1 MKITLLLF
9 LLFLPAFFAAS
20 ELSFLLIR
28 PSKVLRLIEE
38 KKKGAFSILKIQ
50 KRFRSSLIASQF
62 GVTISLI
69 AIGWLSNNLANDYWK
84 SNILS
89 NRFYDLLLF
98 LFVVLIVTLV
108 SGLIPKA
115 LVINNP
121 ESAALR
127 LTSIFDAVRKA
138 MNPIVKTIEFF
149 ASACLGLFNLNNKWD
164 SLNSG
169 LSAGELETLIE
180 TNNVTGLKPDEKN
193 ILEGVFAL
201 KDTQV
206 KEVMIPRSEMV
217 TLPKNI
223 TFSEL
228 MKQVD
233 KTRHARFFVIGESL
247 DDVLGVLDLRYLAK
261 PISKGEM
268 EADTLL
274 EPFLLPVTK
283 IIETCSLAEIF
294 PIVRDYN
301 PFLLVVDE
309 HGGTAGLV
317 TYSDFLGWLL
327 GGHIE
332 EWGGE
337 ELVEIA
343 PNTYLVDASINIEL
357 LAEKLGL
364 KLPEDYE
371 YSTLGGFLMSLFKKL
386 PEKGASV
393 DFDNFRFVVQTIE
406 EPNRIGKVK
415 IIKKT
420 GNGKGKNLRTDQP

>member
-1 MKITLLLF
+1 MKITFLF
-9 LLFLPAFFAAS
+9 LLLIFPAFFAAS

-28 PSKVLRLIEE
+28 PSQVLRLIEE
-38 KKKGAFSILKIQ
+38 KRKRALSILKIQ

-69 AIGWLSNNLANDYWK
+69 AIGWLSKSLANDYWK
-84 SNILS
+84 ENILS
-89 NRFYDLLLF
+89 NRIFDLIFFLLL
-98 LFVVLIVTLV
+98 VLIVTLI

-127 LTSIFDAVRKA
+127 LTTIFDAVRKG
-138 MNPIVKTIEFF
+138 MQPIIAVIEFF
-149 ASACLGLFNLNNKWD
+149 ASACLRLFNLNNKWD

-180 TNNVTGLKPDEKN
+180 TDNVIGLKPDEKN

-223 TFSEL
+223 TFADL
-228 MKQVD
+228 MRQVD

-261 PISKGEM
+261 PISQSTM
-268 EADTLL
+268 EANTLL

-283 IIETCSLAEIF
+283 VLETCSLAEIL
-294 PIVRDYN
+294 PLVREYN

-309 HGGTAGLV
+309 HGGTEGLITAADLTGEIV
-317 TYSDFLGWLL
+317 GEEMLNNRIYSDMKMLDNFSKKWSIAGKAEI
-327 GGHIE
+327 IE
-332 EWGGE
+332 
-337 ELVEIA
+337 
-343 PNTYLVDASINIEL
+343 INK
-357 LAEKLGL
+357 KLGCFI
-364 KLPEDYE
+364 PEGADYH
-371 YSTLGGFLMSLFKKL
+371 TLAGFLLEKFQMVPKIGDCLDLKNIKFEIISMSGPKI
-386 PEKGASV
+386 
-393 DFDNFRFVVQTIE
+393 DR
-406 EPNRIGKVK
+406 VK
-415 IIKKT
+415 IILP
-420 GNGKGKNLRTDQP
+420 KN

>member
-1 MKITLLLF
+1 MKITLLL
-9 LLFLPAFFAAS
+9 LLLIFPAFFAAS

-38 KKKGAFSILKIQ
+38 KRKGAFSILKIQ

-69 AIGWLSNNLANDYWK
+69 AVGWISKGLANEFWNLNK
-84 SNILS
+84 FS
-89 NRFYDLLLF
+89 NRIYDLLLF
-98 LFVVLIVTLV
+98 LFIVLIVTLI

-127 LTSIFDAVRKA
+127 LTTIFDAVRKG
-138 MNPIVKTIEFF
+138 MQPIVSVIEFF
-149 ASACLGLFNLNNKWD
+149 ASACLRLFNLNNKWD
-164 SLNSG
+164 SLNSV

-180 TNNVTGLKPDEKN
+180 TDNVTGLKPDEKN

-223 TFSEL
+223 TFAEL

-261 PISKGEM
+261 PISKSEM
-268 EADTLL
+268 EANTLL
-274 EPFLLPVTK
+274 EPFRLPVTK
-283 IIETCSLAEIF
+283 VIETCSLAAIL

-309 HGGTAGLV
+309 HGGTERLITAADLTGEIVGEEMLNSRV
-317 TYSDFLGWLL
+317 YSDMKMLDNFSKKWSIAGKAEI
-327 GGHIE
+327 IE
-332 EWGGE
+332 
-337 ELVEIA
+337 
-343 PNTYLVDASINIEL
+343 INK
-357 LAEKLGL
+357 KLGCFI
-364 KLPEDYE
+364 PEGADYH
-371 YSTLGGFLMSLFKKL
+371 TLAGFLLEKFQMVPKIGDNLDFKNIKFEIISMSGPKI
-386 PEKGASV
+386 
-393 DFDNFRFVVQTIE
+393 DR
-406 EPNRIGKVK
+406 VK
-415 IIKKT
+415 IFLPKS
-420 GNGKGKNLRTDQP
+420 

>member
-1 MKITLLLF
+1 MKITLLF
-9 LLFLPAFFAAS
+9 LLLIFPAFFAAS

-38 KKKGAFSILKIQ
+38 KRKGAFSILKIQ

-69 AIGWLSNNLANDYWK
+69 AVGWLSKGLANDFWNVNK
-84 SNILS
+84 FS
-89 NRFYDLLLF
+89 NRIYDLLLF
-98 LFVVLIVTLV
+98 LFIVLIVTLI

-127 LTSIFDAVRKA
+127 LTTIFDAVRKG
-138 MNPIVKTIEFF
+138 MQPIVSVIEFF
-149 ASACLGLFNLNNKWD
+149 ASACLRLFNLNNKWD
-164 SLNSG
+164 SLNSV
-169 LSAGELETLIE
+169 LSAGGLETLIE
-180 TNNVTGLKPDEKN
+180 TDNVTGLKPDEKN

-223 TFSEL
+223 TFAEL

-261 PISKGEM
+261 PISKSEM
-268 EADTLL
+268 GANTLL

-283 IIETCSLAEIF
+283 VIETCSLAEIL

-309 HGGTAGLV
+309 HGGTEGLITAADLTGEIV
-317 TYSDFLGWLL
+317 GEEMLNSRVYSDMKMLDNFSKKWSIAGKAEI
-327 GGHIE
+327 IE
-332 EWGGE
+332 
-337 ELVEIA
+337 
-343 PNTYLVDASINIEL
+343 INK
-357 LAEKLGL
+357 KLGCF
-364 KLPEDYE
+364 LPEGADYH
-371 YSTLGGFLMSLFKKL
+371 TLAGFLLEKFQMVPKIGDSLEFKNIKFEIISMSGPKI
-386 PEKGASV
+386 
-393 DFDNFRFVVQTIE
+393 DR
-406 EPNRIGKVK
+406 VK
-415 IIKKT
+415 IFLPKS
-420 GNGKGKNLRTDQP
+420 

>member
-1 MKITLLLF
+1 MKITLLL
-9 LLFLPAFFAAS
+9 LLLIFPAFFAAS

-38 KKKGAFSILKIQ
+38 KRKGAFSILKIQ

-69 AIGWLSNNLANDYWK
+69 AVGWLSKGLANEFWNLNK
-84 SNILS
+84 FS
-89 NRFYDLLLF
+89 NRIYDLLLF
-98 LFVVLIVTLV
+98 LFIVLIVTLI

-127 LTSIFDAVRKA
+127 LTTIFDAVRKG
-138 MNPIVKTIEFF
+138 MQPIVSVIEFF
-149 ASACLGLFNLNNKWD
+149 ASACLRLFNLNNKWD
-164 SLNSG
+164 SLNSV

-180 TNNVTGLKPDEKN
+180 TDNVTGLKPDEKN

-223 TFSEL
+223 TFAEL

-261 PISKGEM
+261 PISKSEM
-268 EADTLL
+268 GANTLL

-283 IIETCSLAEIF
+283 VIETCSLAEIL

-309 HGGTAGLV
+309 HGGTEGLITAADLTGEIV
-317 TYSDFLGWLL
+317 GEEMLNSRVYSDMKMLDNFSKKWSIAGKAEI
-327 GGHIE
+327 IE
-332 EWGGE
+332 
-337 ELVEIA
+337 
-343 PNTYLVDASINIEL
+343 INK
-357 LAEKLGL
+357 KLGCF
-364 KLPEDYE
+364 LPEGADYH
-371 YSTLGGFLMSLFKKL
+371 TLAGFLLEKFQMVPKIGDSLDFKNIKFEIISMSGPKI
-386 PEKGASV
+386 
-393 DFDNFRFVVQTIE
+393 DR
-406 EPNRIGKVK
+406 VK
-415 IIKKT
+415 IFLPKS
-420 GNGKGKNLRTDQP
+420 

>member
-9 LLFLPAFFAAS
+9 LLFFPAFFAAS

-38 KKKGAFSILKIQ
+38 KKKGASSILKIQ

-69 AIGWLSNNLANDYWK
+69 AIGWVCNSIANDYWRE
-84 SNILS
+84 NILP
-89 NRFYDLLLF
+89 NKFYDLLFF
-98 LFVVLIVTLV
+98 LFIVLIVTLV

-121 ESAALR
+121 ESSALR
-127 LTSIFDAVRKA
+127 LTTIFDAVRKG
-138 MNPIVKTIEFF
+138 MKPITTIIEFF
-149 ASACLGLFNLNNKWD
+149 ASACLGFLNLNNKWD
-164 SLNSG
+164 SLDSV

-180 TNNVTGLKPDEKN
+180 TDNVTGLKPDEKN

-206 KEVMIPRSEMV
+206 KEVMIPRSKMV

-228 MKQVD
+228 MKQVH

-261 PISKGEM
+261 AISKGEM
-268 EADTLL
+268 AANTLL
-274 EPFLLPVTK
+274 ETFLLPVTK
-283 IIETCSLAEIF
+283 VIETCSLAEIF

-309 HGGTAGLV
+309 HGGTEGLITAADLNGEIV
-317 TYSDFLGWLL
+317 GEEMLNSRIYSDMKMLDNFSKKWSIAGKS
-327 GGHIE
+327 
-332 EWGGE
+332 
-337 ELVEIA
+337 EI
-343 PNTYLVDASINIEL
+343 LEINK
-357 LAEKLGL
+357 KLGCL
-364 KLPEDYE
+364 IPEGDDYH
-371 YSTLGGFLMSLFKKL
+371 TLAGFMLEKFQMVPKMGDVLDFNNIKFEIISMSGPKI
-386 PEKGASV
+386 
-393 DFDNFRFVVQTIE
+393 DR
-406 EPNRIGKVK
+406 VK
-415 IIKKT
+415 IILP
-420 GNGKGKNLRTDQP
+420 KN

>member
-1 MKITLLLF
+1 MKITLLIF
-9 LLFLPAFFAAS
+9 LLSLPAFFAAS

-28 PSKVLRLIEE
+28 PSRVLKLIEE

-69 AIGWLSNNLANDYWK
+69 AIGWVCKSLANDYWDK
-84 SNILS
+84 EVLP
-89 NRFYDLLLF
+89 NRIYDLIFFLF
-98 LFVVLIVTLV
+98 LVFLVTLV

-127 LTSIFDAVRKA
+127 LTTIFDAVRKS
-138 MNPIVKTIEFF
+138 MKPIISVIEFF
-149 ASACLGLFNLNNKWD
+149 ASACLRLFNLNNKWD

-180 TNNVTGLKPDEKN
+180 TDNVTGLKPDEKN

-228 MKQVD
+228 MKQVH

-261 PISKGEM
+261 PISNSKM
-268 EADTLL
+268 EANTLL

-283 IIETCSLAEIF
+283 VIETCSLAEIL

-309 HGGTAGLV
+309 HGGTEGLITAADLNGEIV
-317 TYSDFLGWLL
+317 
-327 GGHIE
+327 
-332 EWGGE
+332 GE
-337 ELVEIA
+337 EMFNRIYSEMKMLDNFSKKWSISGKSEI
-343 PNTYLVDASINIEL
+343 LEINK
-357 LAEKLGL
+357 KLGCFI
-364 KLPEDYE
+364 PEGTDYH
-371 YSTLGGFLMSLFKKL
+371 TLAGFLLEKFQMVPKIGDVLEFNNIKFEIISMSGPKI
-386 PEKGASV
+386 
-393 DFDNFRFVVQTIE
+393 DR
-406 EPNRIGKVK
+406 VK
-415 IIKKT
+415 IILPKS
-420 GNGKGKNLRTDQP
+420 

>member
-1 MKITLLLF
+1 MKITLLF
-9 LLFLPAFFAAS
+9 LLLIFPAFFAAS

-38 KKKGAFSILKIQ
+38 KRKGAFSILKIQ

-69 AIGWLSNNLANDYWK
+69 AVGWLSKGLANDFWNVNK
-84 SNILS
+84 FS
-89 NRFYDLLLF
+89 NRIYDLLLF
-98 LFVVLIVTLV
+98 LFIVLIVTLI

-127 LTSIFDAVRKA
+127 LTTIFDAVRKG
-138 MNPIVKTIEFF
+138 MQPIVSVIEFF
-149 ASACLGLFNLNNKWD
+149 ASACLRLFNLNNKWD
-164 SLNSG
+164 SLNSV

-180 TNNVTGLKPDEKN
+180 TDNVTGLKPDEKN

-223 TFSEL
+223 TFAEL

-261 PISKGEM
+261 PISKSEM
-268 EADTLL
+268 GANTLL

-283 IIETCSLAEIF
+283 VIETCSLAEIL

-309 HGGTAGLV
+309 HGGTEGLITAADLTGEIV
-317 TYSDFLGWLL
+317 GEEMLNSRVYSDMKMLDNFSKKWSIAGKAEI
-327 GGHIE
+327 IE
-332 EWGGE
+332 
-337 ELVEIA
+337 
-343 PNTYLVDASINIEL
+343 INK
-357 LAEKLGL
+357 KLGCF
-364 KLPEDYE
+364 LPEGADYH
-371 YSTLGGFLMSLFKKL
+371 TLAGFLLEKFQMVPKIGDSLDSKNVKFEIISMSGPKI
-386 PEKGASV
+386 
-393 DFDNFRFVVQTIE
+393 DR
-406 EPNRIGKVK
+406 VK
-415 IIKKT
+415 IFLPKS
-420 GNGKGKNLRTDQP
+420 

>member
-1 MKITLLLF
+1 MKITLLF
-9 LLFLPAFFAAS
+9 LLLIFPAFFAAS

-38 KKKGAFSILKIQ
+38 KRKGAFSILKIQ

-69 AIGWLSNNLANDYWK
+69 AVGWLSKGLANDFWNANK
-84 SNILS
+84 FS
-89 NRFYDLLLF
+89 NRIYDLLLF
-98 LFVVLIVTLV
+98 LFIVLIVTLI

-127 LTSIFDAVRKA
+127 LTTIFDAVRKG
-138 MNPIVKTIEFF
+138 MQPIVSVIEFF
-149 ASACLGLFNLNNKWD
+149 ASACLRLFNLNNKWD
-164 SLNSG
+164 SLNSV

-180 TNNVTGLKPDEKN
+180 TDNVTGLKPDEKN

-223 TFSEL
+223 TFAEL

-261 PISKGEM
+261 PISKSEM
-268 EADTLL
+268 GANTLL

-283 IIETCSLAEIF
+283 VIETCSLAEIL

-309 HGGTAGLV
+309 HGGTEGLITAADLTGEIV
-317 TYSDFLGWLL
+317 GEEMLNSRVYSDMKMLDNFSKKWSIAGKAEI
-327 GGHIE
+327 IE
-332 EWGGE
+332 
-337 ELVEIA
+337 
-343 PNTYLVDASINIEL
+343 INK
-357 LAEKLGL
+357 KLGCF
-364 KLPEDYE
+364 LPEGADYH
-371 YSTLGGFLMSLFKKL
+371 TLAGFLLEKFQMVPKIGDSLEFKNIKFEIISMSGPKI
-386 PEKGASV
+386 
-393 DFDNFRFVVQTIE
+393 DR
-406 EPNRIGKVK
+406 VK
-415 IIKKT
+415 IFLPKS
-420 GNGKGKNLRTDQP
+420 

>member
-1 MKITLLLF
+1 MKITLLF
-9 LLFLPAFFAAS
+9 LLLVFPAFFAAS

-38 KKKGAFSILKIQ
+38 KRKGAFSILKIQ

-69 AIGWLSNNLANDYWK
+69 AIGWLSKGLANDVWNENK
-84 SNILS
+84 FS
-89 NRFYDLLLF
+89 NRIYDLLLF
-98 LFVVLIVTLV
+98 LLIVLTVTLI

-127 LTSIFDAVRKA
+127 LTTIFDAVRKG
-138 MNPIVKTIEFF
+138 MRPIVSIIEFF
-149 ASACLGLFNLNNKWD
+149 ASACLRLFNLNNKWD
-164 SLNSG
+164 SLNSV

-180 TNNVTGLKPDEKN
+180 TDNVTGLKPDEKN

-223 TFSEL
+223 TFAEL

-233 KTRHARFFVIGESL
+233 KSRHARFFVIGESL

-261 PISKGEM
+261 PISKSEM
-268 EADTLL
+268 EANTLL

-283 IIETCSLAEIF
+283 VIETCSLAEIL

-309 HGGTAGLV
+309 HGGTEGLITAADLTGEIV
-317 TYSDFLGWLL
+317 
-327 GGHIE
+327 
-332 EWGGE
+332 GE
-337 ELVEIA
+337 EMLNSRVYSEMKMLDNFSKKWSIAGKAEIIE
-343 PNTYLVDASINIEL
+343 INK
-357 LAEKLGL
+357 KLGCF
-364 KLPEDYE
+364 LPEGSDYH
-371 YSTLGGFLMSLFKKL
+371 TLAGFLLERFQMVPKIGDSLEFKNIKFEIISMSGPKI
-386 PEKGASV
+386 
-393 DFDNFRFVVQTIE
+393 DR
-406 EPNRIGKVK
+406 VK
-415 IIKKT
+415 IFLPKS
-420 GNGKGKNLRTDQP
+420 

>member
-1 MKITLLLF
+1 MKITLLF
-9 LLFLPAFFAAS
+9 LLLIFPAFFAAS

-38 KKKGAFSILKIQ
+38 KRKGAFSILKIQ

-69 AIGWLSNNLANDYWK
+69 AVGWLSKGLANDFWNVNK
-84 SNILS
+84 FS
-89 NRFYDLLLF
+89 NRIYDLLLF
-98 LFVVLIVTLV
+98 LFIVLIVTLI

-127 LTSIFDAVRKA
+127 LTTIFDAVRKG
-138 MNPIVKTIEFF
+138 MQPIVSVIEFF
-149 ASACLGLFNLNNKWD
+149 ASACLRLFNLNNKWD
-164 SLNSG
+164 SLNSV

-180 TNNVTGLKPDEKN
+180 TDNVTGLKPDEKN

-223 TFSEL
+223 TFAEL

-261 PISKGEM
+261 PISKSEM
-268 EADTLL
+268 GANTLL

-283 IIETCSLAEIF
+283 VIETCSLAEIL

-309 HGGTAGLV
+309 HGGTEGLITAADLTGEIV
-317 TYSDFLGWLL
+317 GEEMLNSRVYSDMKMLDNFSKKWSIAGKAEI
-327 GGHIE
+327 IE
-332 EWGGE
+332 
-337 ELVEIA
+337 
-343 PNTYLVDASINIEL
+343 INK
-357 LAEKLGL
+357 KLGCF
-364 KLPEDYE
+364 LPEGADYH
-371 YSTLGGFLMSLFKKL
+371 TLAGFLLEKFQMVPKIGDSLDFKNIKFEIISMSGPKI
-386 PEKGASV
+386 
-393 DFDNFRFVVQTIE
+393 DR
-406 EPNRIGKVK
+406 VK
-415 IIKKT
+415 IILPKSQ
-420 GNGKGKNLRTDQP
+420 N

>member
-1 MKITLLLF
+1 MKITLLF
-9 LLFLPAFFAAS
+9 LLLVFPAFFAAS

-38 KKKGAFSILKIQ
+38 KRKGAFSILKIQ

-69 AIGWLSNNLANDYWK
+69 AIGWLSKGLANDVWNENK
-84 SNILS
+84 FS
-89 NRFYDLLLF
+89 NRIYDLLLF
-98 LFVVLIVTLV
+98 LLIVLTVTLI

-127 LTSIFDAVRKA
+127 LTTIFDAVRKG
-138 MNPIVKTIEFF
+138 MRPIVSIIEFF
-149 ASACLGLFNLNNKWD
+149 ASACLRLFNLNNKWD
-164 SLNSG
+164 SLNSV

-180 TNNVTGLKPDEKN
+180 TDNVTGLKPDEKN

-223 TFSEL
+223 TFAEL

-261 PISKGEM
+261 PISKSEM
-268 EADTLL
+268 AANTLL

-283 IIETCSLAEIF
+283 VIETCLLAEIL
-294 PIVRDYN
+294 PLVRDNN

-309 HGGTAGLV
+309 HGGTEGLITAADLTGEIV
-317 TYSDFLGWLL
+317 GEEMLNSRIYSDMKMLDNFSKKWSIAGKAEI
-327 GGHIE
+327 IE
-332 EWGGE
+332 
-337 ELVEIA
+337 
-343 PNTYLVDASINIEL
+343 INK
-357 LAEKLGL
+357 KLGCF
-364 KLPEDYE
+364 LPEGSDYH
-371 YSTLGGFLMSLFKKL
+371 TLAGFLLERFQMVPKIGDSLEFKNIKFEIISMSGPKI
-386 PEKGASV
+386 
-393 DFDNFRFVVQTIE
+393 DR
-406 EPNRIGKVK
+406 VK
-415 IIKKT
+415 IFLPKI
-420 GNGKGKNLRTDQP
+420 

>member
-1 MKITLLLF
+1 MKITFLLL
-9 LLFLPAFFAAS
+9 LLVFPAFFAAS

-38 KKKGAFSILKIQ
+38 KRKGAFSILKIQ

-62 GVTISLI
+62 GVTISLV
-69 AIGWLSNNLANDYWK
+69 AIGWVSKGMANDYWRDNLFK
-84 SNILS
+84 
-89 NRFYDLLLF
+89 NRLYDLLLF
-98 LFVVLIVTLV
+98 LFVVLIVTLI

-127 LTSIFDAVRKA
+127 LTTIFDSVRKS
-138 MNPIVKTIEFF
+138 MQPIVSLVEFF
-149 ASACLGLFNLNNKWD
+149 ASACLRLFNLNNKWD

-169 LSAGELETLIE
+169 LSVGELETLIE
-180 TNNVTGLKPDEKN
+180 TDNVTGLKPDEKN

-261 PISKGEM
+261 PISKSEM
-268 EADTLL
+268 EANTLL

-283 IIETCSLAEIF
+283 VIETCSLAEIL
-294 PIVRDYN
+294 PLVRDYN

-309 HGGTAGLV
+309 HGGTEGLITAADLTGEIV
-317 TYSDFLGWLL
+317 GEEMLNSSIYSDMKMLDNFSKRWSIAGKSEI
-327 GGHIE
+327 IE
-332 EWGGE
+332 
-337 ELVEIA
+337 
-343 PNTYLVDASINIEL
+343 INK
-357 LAEKLGL
+357 KLGCFI
-364 KLPEDYE
+364 PEGSDYH
-371 YSTLGGFLMSLFKKL
+371 TLAGFLLEKFQMVPKIGDNLEFKNIKFEIISMSGPKIDRVIIIL
-386 PEKGASV
+386 PKG
-393 DFDNFRFVVQTIE
+393 
-406 EPNRIGKVK
+406 
-415 IIKKT
+415 
-420 GNGKGKNLRTDQP
+420 

>member
-1 MKITLLLF
+1 MKITFLF
-9 LLFLPAFFAAS
+9 LLLIFPAFFAAS

-28 PSKVLRLIEE
+28 QSKVLRLIEE
-38 KKKGAFSILKIQ
+38 KRKGAFSILKIQ

-69 AIGWLSNNLANDYWK
+69 TIGWVSNSLASDYW
-84 SNILS
+84 SDDVFTS
-89 NRFYDLLLF
+89 RFYDLILF

-127 LTSIFDAVRKA
+127 LTTIFDVVRKV
-138 MNPIVKTIEFF
+138 MQPIISLIEFF
-149 ASACLGLFNLNNKWD
+149 ASACLRIFNLNNKWD
-164 SLNSG
+164 SLNAG

-180 TNNVTGLKPDEKN
+180 TDSVTGLKPDEKN

-223 TFSEL
+223 TFAEL

-233 KTRHARFFVIGESL
+233 KTRHARFFVIGDSL
-247 DDVLGVLDLRYLAK
+247 DEVLGVLDLRYLAK
-261 PISKGEM
+261 PISKNEM
-268 EADTLL
+268 QGDTLL

-283 IIETCSLAEIF
+283 VIETCSLAEIL
-294 PIVRDYN
+294 PLVRDYK

-309 HGGTAGLV
+309 HGGTEGLITAADLTGEIV
-317 TYSDFLGWLL
+317 GEEMLNNSIYSDMKMLDNLSKKWSISGKSEI
-327 GGHIE
+327 IE
-332 EWGGE
+332 
-337 ELVEIA
+337 
-343 PNTYLVDASINIEL
+343 INK
-357 LAEKLGL
+357 KLGCFI
-364 KLPEDYE
+364 PEGNDY
-371 YSTLGGFLMSLFKKL
+371 YTLAGFLLEKFQMVPKIGDILDFKNIKFEIISMSGPKI
-386 PEKGASV
+386 
-393 DFDNFRFVVQTIE
+393 DR
-406 EPNRIGKVK
+406 VK
-415 IIKKT
+415 IILPKS
-420 GNGKGKNLRTDQP
+420 

>member
-1 MKITLLLF
+1 MKITLLF
-9 LLFLPAFFAAS
+9 LLLIFPAFFAAS

-38 KKKGAFSILKIQ
+38 KRKGAFSILKIQ

-69 AIGWLSNNLANDYWK
+69 AVGWLSKGLANDFWNLNK
-84 SNILS
+84 FS
-89 NRFYDLLLF
+89 NRIYDLLLF
-98 LFVVLIVTLV
+98 LFIVLIVTLI

-127 LTSIFDAVRKA
+127 LTTIFDAVRKG
-138 MNPIVKTIEFF
+138 MQPIVSVIEFF
-149 ASACLGLFNLNNKWD
+149 ASACLRLFNLNNKWD
-164 SLNSG
+164 SLNSV

-180 TNNVTGLKPDEKN
+180 TDNVTGLKPDEKN

-223 TFSEL
+223 TFAEL

-261 PISKGEM
+261 PISKSEM
-268 EADTLL
+268 GANTLL

-283 IIETCSLAEIF
+283 VIETCSLAEIL

-309 HGGTAGLV
+309 HGGTEGLITAADLTGEIV
-317 TYSDFLGWLL
+317 GEEMLNSRVYSDMKMLDNFSKKWSIAGKAEI
-327 GGHIE
+327 IE
-332 EWGGE
+332 
-337 ELVEIA
+337 
-343 PNTYLVDASINIEL
+343 INK
-357 LAEKLGL
+357 KLGCF
-364 KLPEDYE
+364 LPEGADYH
-371 YSTLGGFLMSLFKKL
+371 TLAGFLLEKFQMVPKIGDSLDFKNIKFEIISMSGPKI
-386 PEKGASV
+386 
-393 DFDNFRFVVQTIE
+393 DR
-406 EPNRIGKVK
+406 VK
-415 IIKKT
+415 IFLPKS
-420 GNGKGKNLRTDQP
+420 

>member
-1 MKITLLLF
+1 MKITFLLL
-9 LLFLPAFFAAS
+9 LLVIPAFFAAS
-20 ELSFLLIR
+20 ELSVLLIR

-38 KKKGAFSILKIQ
+38 NKRGAQSILKIQ
-50 KRFRSSLIASQF
+50 KRFRSSLIASQL

-69 AIGWLSNNLANDYWK
+69 AIGWLGNSLANSLWIENTLK
-84 SNILS
+84 H
-89 NRFYDLLLF
+89 RFYDWILF
-98 LFVVLIVTLV
+98 ILFVIVVTLV

-127 LTSIFDAVRKA
+127 LTSVFDAVRKG
-138 MNPIVKTIEFF
+138 MRPIVSVIEFF
-149 ASACLGLFNLNNKWD
+149 TSGCLKLFNLSNKWD

-180 TNNVTGLKPDEKN
+180 TNSVTGLKPDEKN

-228 MKQVD
+228 MRQVD

-261 PISKGEM
+261 PISKSEM
-268 EADTLL
+268 GADTKL

-283 IIETCSLAEIF
+283 VIETCSLAEIL
-294 PIVRDYN
+294 PLVRDYN

-309 HGGTAGLV
+309 HGGTEGLITAADLTGEIVGDEIQNNKADSDMKQLDNSSRKWSMAGKSEIIEINKKLNCLIPEG
-317 TYSDFLGWLL
+317 SDY
-327 GGHIE
+327 H
-332 EWGGE
+332 
-337 ELVEIA
+337 
-343 PNTYLVDASINIEL
+343 T
-357 LAEKLGL
+357 LA
-364 KLPEDYE
+364 
-371 YSTLGGFLMSLFKKL
+371 GFLLDKFQKVPKIGDNLELENIRFEIISMSGPKI
-386 PEKGASV
+386 
-393 DFDNFRFVVQTIE
+393 DR
-406 EPNRIGKVK
+406 VK
-415 IIKKT
+415 IILPKS
-420 GNGKGKNLRTDQP
+420 

>member
-1 MKITLLLF
+1 MKITLLF
-9 LLFLPAFFAAS
+9 LLLIFPAFFAAS

-38 KKKGAFSILKIQ
+38 KRKGAFSILKIQ

-69 AIGWLSNNLANDYWK
+69 AVGWLSKGLANDFWNVNK
-84 SNILS
+84 FS
-89 NRFYDLLLF
+89 NRIYDLLLF
-98 LFVVLIVTLV
+98 LFIVLIVTLI

-127 LTSIFDAVRKA
+127 LTTIFDAVRKG
-138 MNPIVKTIEFF
+138 MQPIVSVIEFF
-149 ASACLGLFNLNNKWD
+149 ASACLRLFNLNNKWD
-164 SLNSG
+164 SLNSV

-223 TFSEL
+223 TFAEL

-261 PISKGEM
+261 PISKSEM
-268 EADTLL
+268 GANTLL

-283 IIETCSLAEIF
+283 VIETCSLAEIL

-309 HGGTAGLV
+309 HGGTEGLITAADLTGEIV
-317 TYSDFLGWLL
+317 GEEMLNSRVYSDMKMLDNFSKKWSIAGKAEI
-327 GGHIE
+327 IE
-332 EWGGE
+332 
-337 ELVEIA
+337 
-343 PNTYLVDASINIEL
+343 INK
-357 LAEKLGL
+357 KLGCF
-364 KLPEDYE
+364 LPEGADYH
-371 YSTLGGFLMSLFKKL
+371 TLAGFLLEKFQMVPKIGDSLEFKNIKFEIISMSGPKI
-386 PEKGASV
+386 
-393 DFDNFRFVVQTIE
+393 DR
-406 EPNRIGKVK
+406 VK
-415 IIKKT
+415 IFLPKS
-420 GNGKGKNLRTDQP
+420 

>member
-1 MKITLLLF
+1 MKITLLL
-9 LLFLPAFFAAS
+9 LLLIFPAFFAAS

-38 KKKGAFSILKIQ
+38 KRKGAFSILKIQ

-69 AIGWLSNNLANDYWK
+69 AVGWLSKGLANEFWNLNK
-84 SNILS
+84 FS
-89 NRFYDLLLF
+89 NRIYDLLFF
-98 LFVVLIVTLV
+98 LFIVLVVTLI

-127 LTSIFDAVRKA
+127 LTTIFDAVRKG
-138 MNPIVKTIEFF
+138 MQPIVSVIEFF
-149 ASACLGLFNLNNKWD
+149 ASACLRLFNLNNKWD
-164 SLNSG
+164 SLNSV

-180 TNNVTGLKPDEKN
+180 TDNVTGLKPDEKN

-223 TFSEL
+223 TFAEL

-261 PISKGEM
+261 PISKSEM
-268 EADTLL
+268 GANTLL

-283 IIETCSLAEIF
+283 VIETCSLAEIL

-309 HGGTAGLV
+309 HGGTEGLITAADLTGEIV
-317 TYSDFLGWLL
+317 GEEMLNSRVYSDMKMLDNFSQKWSIAGKAEI
-327 GGHIE
+327 IE
-332 EWGGE
+332 
-337 ELVEIA
+337 
-343 PNTYLVDASINIEL
+343 INK
-357 LAEKLGL
+357 KLGCF
-364 KLPEDYE
+364 LPEGADYH
-371 YSTLGGFLMSLFKKL
+371 TLAGFLLEKFQMVPKIGDSLDFKNIKFEIISMSGPKI
-386 PEKGASV
+386 
-393 DFDNFRFVVQTIE
+393 DR
-406 EPNRIGKVK
+406 VK
-415 IIKKT
+415 IFLPKS
-420 GNGKGKNLRTDQP
+420 

>member
-1 MKITLLLF
+1 MKITLLF
-9 LLFLPAFFAAS
+9 LLLIFPAFFAAS

-38 KKKGAFSILKIQ
+38 KRKGAFSILKIQ

-69 AIGWLSNNLANDYWK
+69 AVGWLSKGLANDFWNVNK
-84 SNILS
+84 FS
-89 NRFYDLLLF
+89 NRIYDLLLF
-98 LFVVLIVTLV
+98 LFIVLIVTLI

-127 LTSIFDAVRKA
+127 LTTIFDAVRKG
-138 MNPIVKTIEFF
+138 MQPIVSVIEFF
-149 ASACLGLFNLNNKWD
+149 ASACLRLFNLNNKWD
-164 SLNSG
+164 SLNSV

-180 TNNVTGLKPDEKN
+180 TDNVTGLKPDEKN

-223 TFSEL
+223 TFAEL

-261 PISKGEM
+261 PISKSEM
-268 EADTLL
+268 GANTLL

-283 IIETCSLAEIF
+283 VIETCSLAEIL
-294 PIVRDYN
+294 PIVRDFN

-309 HGGTAGLV
+309 HGGTEGLITAADLTGEIV
-317 TYSDFLGWLL
+317 GDEMLNSRVYSDMKMLDNLSKKWSIAGKTEI
-327 GGHIE
+327 IE
-332 EWGGE
+332 
-337 ELVEIA
+337 
-343 PNTYLVDASINIEL
+343 INK
-357 LAEKLGL
+357 KLGCF
-364 KLPEDYE
+364 LPEGADYH
-371 YSTLGGFLMSLFKKL
+371 TLAGFLLEKFQMVPKIGDSLEFKNIKFEIISMSCLL
-386 PEKGASV
+386 YTSDAADE
-393 DFDNFRFVVQTIE
+393 
-406 EPNRIGKVK
+406 
-415 IIKKT
+415 
-420 GNGKGKNLRTDQP
+420 

>member
-1 MKITLLLF
+1 MKIPFLFLLLLF
-9 LLFLPAFFAAS
+9 PAFFAAS

-38 KKKGAFSILKIQ
+38 KKEGAFSILKIQ

-69 AIGWLSNNLANDYWK
+69 AIGWVSNSLANDYWRE
-84 SNILS
+84 NIFQ

-98 LFVVLIVTLV
+98 LFIVFIVTLI

-115 LVINNP
+115 MVINNP
-121 ESAALR
+121 ESAALL
-127 LTSIFDAVRKA
+127 LTTIFNAVRKV
-138 MNPIVKTIEFF
+138 MQPIITVIEFF
-149 ASACLGLFNLNNKWD
+149 ASACLGLLNLNNKWD

-206 KEVMIPRSEMV
+206 KEVMVPRSEMV

-228 MKQVD
+228 MKKVH

-261 PISKGEM
+261 PISKSEM
-268 EADTLL
+268 EANTLL
-274 EPFLLPVTK
+274 EPYLLPVTK
-283 IIETCSLAEIF
+283 VIETSSLAEIF
-294 PIVRDYN
+294 PLVRDYN

-309 HGGTAGLV
+309 HGGTEGLITAADLNGEIV
-317 TYSDFLGWLL
+317 GEEMLNNRIYSDMKMLDNFSKRWSIAGKAE
-327 GGHIE
+327 I
-332 EWGGE
+332 
-337 ELVEIA
+337 VEI
-343 PNTYLVDASINIEL
+343 NK
-357 LAEKLGL
+357 KLGCL
-364 KLPEDYE
+364 IPEGVDYH
-371 YSTLGGFLMSLFKKL
+371 TLAGFLLEKFQLVPKIGDVLVFNKIKFEIISMSGPKI
-386 PEKGASV
+386 
-393 DFDNFRFVVQTIE
+393 DR
-406 EPNRIGKVK
+406 VK
-415 IIKKT
+415 IILPKS
-420 GNGKGKNLRTDQP
+420 